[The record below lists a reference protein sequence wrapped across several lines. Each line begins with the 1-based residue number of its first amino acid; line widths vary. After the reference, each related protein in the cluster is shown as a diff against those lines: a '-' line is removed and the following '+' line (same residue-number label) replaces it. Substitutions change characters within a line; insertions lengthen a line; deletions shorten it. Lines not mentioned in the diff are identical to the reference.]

1 MTKKASGLLIA
12 AAILAG
18 AYLYYCTDW
27 IKRPTLHIIS
37 QIRPGKPS
45 AANPAVCAVAF
56 TLDGKYP
63 LKSVKVAA
71 VDPRNPRKVGSPIWQ
86 LISVSNSVP
95 VRGLIYGLPIAGM
108 KEANSNRPAQPLEP
122 SVTYRLFLES
132 GKLKG
137 EKDFRTLPVAGR

>member
-1 MTKKASGLLIA
+1 MTKKAAGLLIA

-18 AYLYYCTDW
+18 TYLYYFTDW
-27 IKRPTLHIIS
+27 LKRPTIQIIS

-71 VDPRNPRKVGSPIWQ
+71 VDPRNARKVGTPIWH

-95 VRGLIYGLPIAGM
+95 VRGLIYGMPIAGM
-108 KEANSNRPAQPLEP
+108 KEANTNRPAQPLEP

-137 EKDFRTLPVAGR
+137 EKDFRTLPVNRP